1 MKNLNKAEVLSM
13 EQLDIVTGGTTFDP
27 IDILKKEL
35 DNENNRTFIKCAK
48 EFFKPFVAIADGLYK
63 GYQKAEAAVKPV
75 VDFSHKVG
83 GAIIDAGD
91 AVKNIFKKLF

>member
-13 EQLDIVTGGTTFDP
+13 EQLDIVTGGATLDP

-35 DNENNRTFIKCAK
+35 DNSEFIKCAK
-48 EFFKPFVAIADGLYK
+48 KAYANTFGAAADALYK
-63 GYQKAEAAVKPV
+63 GYQKAEAAVKLV

-83 GAIIDAGD
+83 GAIVDAGD

>member
-1 MKNLNKAEVLSM
+1 MKNTNNAEVLSM

-35 DNENNRTFIKCAK
+35 ENSKDFQCMKKVFDKTFGA
-48 EFFKPFVAIADGLYK
+48 AADALYK
-63 GYQKAEAAVKPV
+63 GYQKAEAIVKPV
-75 VDFSHKVG
+75 VDFSNKIG

>member
-13 EQLDIVTGGTTFDP
+13 EQLDIVTGGATFDP

-35 DNENNRTFIKCAK
+35 DNEKFIQCVKKTFA
-48 EFFKPFVAIADGLYK
+48 PVVVATADALYK
-63 GYQKAEAAVKPV
+63 GYKKAEAIAKPV